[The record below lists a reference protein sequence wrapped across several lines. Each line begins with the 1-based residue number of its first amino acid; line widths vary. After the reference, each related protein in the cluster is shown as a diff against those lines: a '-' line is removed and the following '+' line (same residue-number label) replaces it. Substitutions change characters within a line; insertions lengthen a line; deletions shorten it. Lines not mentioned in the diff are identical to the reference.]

1 MFLIFFNLN
10 SCKFV
15 FKQPHVATII
25 IFNLAYEDE
34 KRTEEV
40 KNVFLSTSSSGLR
53 PRDVEEPAK
62 ETAKSDRNEEQGLRE
77 CGSVG

>member
-25 IFNLAYEDE
+25 FNLAYEDE
-34 KRTEEV
+34 KRMEEV
-40 KNVFLSTSSSGLR
+40 KNEFLSTSSSGLR

-62 ETAKSDRNEEQGLRE
+62 ETAKSDRNEEQRLRE

>member
-1 MFLIFFNLN
+1 MN

-15 FKQPHVATII
+15 FKQPHVATIT

-40 KNVFLSTSSSGLR
+40 KNEFLSTSSSGLR

-62 ETAKSDRNEEQGLRE
+62 EIAKSDRNEEQGLRE